1 MSDSKS
7 QPGRQYWLVY
17 CPNIARDEEHNPILH
32 ATTATKKLVKPSNCQ
47 GKAAVQAENQ
57 TSENVCIGRRFTL
70 CQACKAFAKH
80 ESVKSSLTPREE
92 NFVLGEKRVEKE
104 ASLLQSC
111 AIEVIQA
118 FNKSKEATGKGSE
131 AKSQQIPTPS
141 AAAQDVPVP
150 QRKYSNVGPD
160 VGNRKPPTPTWKDV
174 FREPRIDDD
183 FRRMKKN
190 WENYK
195 AENVKRDKYRTRPKD
210 DKMKEAVIKT
220 TVLAD

>member
-1 MSDSKS
+1 M
-7 QPGRQYWLVY
+7 
-17 CPNIARDEEHNPILH
+17 
-32 ATTATKKLVKPSNCQ
+32 
-47 GKAAVQAENQ
+47 
-57 TSENVCIGRRFTL
+57 
-70 CQACKAFAKH
+70 
-80 ESVKSSLTPREE
+80 KSSLSPPEE
-92 NFVLGEKRVEKE
+92 NFVLGERRVEKE

-111 AIEVIQA
+111 AIEVIRA
-118 FNKSKEATGKGSE
+118 FNKSKEVTGKGSK

-150 QRKYSNVGPD
+150 QRKYVNVGPD
-160 VGNRKPPTPTWKDV
+160 VGNRKPPTPTWEDF

-183 FRRMKKN
+183 FRRMKKD

-210 DKMKEAVIKT
+210 DKMKEAIIKT